1 VGGLRLA
8 VPVVRRGP
16 RTTSG
21 PAMYRNAVGQV
32 DASSLGHR
40 PEAGR
45 SGNSRSMQLTP
56 EEVVATF
63 AMEKA
68 AGGAVAQAAI

>member
-1 VGGLRLA
+1 
-8 VPVVRRGP
+8 
-16 RTTSG
+16 
-21 PAMYRNAVGQV
+21 MYRNDVGQV

-45 SGNSRSMQLTP
+45 SGNSRSTQLTP

-63 AMEKA
+63 VTEKA
-68 AGGAVAQAAI
+68 AGGPVAQAAI